1 MSAGTRRDRV
11 RTVFDAWAG
20 TGRDQGLEEGH
31 LPAVRDTFE
40 RWDWASR
47 DRFLDVGCGNGYAV
61 RLAAELAPAGSAV
74 GIDVSEEMIRRA
86 RALTEDA
93 SRVEYLHA
101 ALEDAALEV
110 ASFDKVFSM
119 EAIYYLAD
127 VGAGLAHIHDL
138 LRSGGTAAIL
148 MDFYAEN
155 TAVHHWPEK
164 VGVPMTLLGEDDY
177 ARLAREAGFSDVR
190 TDRFRLPGA
199 GGWAEEEGTLRLWAA
214 R

>member
-1 MSAGTRRDRV
+1 MNTDTRRDRV
-11 RTVFDAWAG
+11 RAVFDDWAG

-40 RWDWASR
+40 RWDWSET

-61 RLAAELAPAGSAV
+61 RLAAELAPEGQAT
-74 GIDVSEEMIRRA
+74 GIDISEEMIRRA
-86 RALTEDA
+86 RALTEDSA
-93 SRVEYLHA
+93 RIEYLHT
-101 ALEDAALEV
+101 ALEDADLEA

-119 EAIYYLAD
+119 EAIYYLPD
-127 VGAGLAHIHDL
+127 VGAGLARIHDL
-138 LRSGGTAAIL
+138 LRPGGSTAIL

-164 VGVPMTLLGEDDY
+164 LGVPMTLLGEADY
-177 ARLAREAGFSDVR
+177 ARLAREAGFPEVR
-190 TDRFRLPGA
+190 TDRFRRPGA